1 MGRTFKNW
9 HFLDHSPHHASSVPL
24 VLSTQTGLISPQFH
38 CVFDDD
44 FDMVRKEQADTS
56 NWKIKAHLQEA
67 KERVTETTTRSSLIS
82 NPKNQP
88 VNSLPPY
95 GRDIPQA
102 LHNLS
107 QLLPDVPTLEE
118 DHQPEELSIPPTE
131 EPTSQIDNSAA
142 QDPIK
147 SRWTTTNQK
156 DPQTIH
162 HLLLRPRDTP
172 KLATK
177 STNWPGLLM
186 QLTTAKPWPKLV
198 SGPSSTSTHLPASE
212 HLHPPLPNLMGILM
226 QCHLMWQCNNQT
238 RKNSSMPWH
247 GS

>member
-56 NWKIKAHLQEA
+56 IWKIKAHLQEA

-131 EPTSQIDNSAA
+131 EPTSQIDNSAS
-142 QDPIK
+142 QDPD
-147 SRWTTTNQK
+147 QVQV
-156 DPQTIH
+156 DH
-162 HLLLRPRDTP
+162 HQPE
-172 KLATK
+172 
-177 STNWPGLLM
+177 
-186 QLTTAKPWPKLV
+186 
-198 SGPSSTSTHLPASE
+198 GPSNN
-212 HLHPPLPNLMGILM
+212 PPLVIAPSGYTQTGHQIHRLARFAYAAYHCKTMAQSGIWSIFDFHPFASL
-226 QCHLMWQCNNQT
+226 
-238 RKNSSMPWH
+238 
-247 GS
+247 